1 MSHLKPSRG
10 YLNSDPKPLPQEEN
24 VLKRQPRPLRMVKYV
39 PTKRLQYNIPIKE
52 FDFSYDHKISKKL
65 KKNEVI
71 IQVEYVGLNGLDW
84 KIKNGFDYAYDN
96 SIVDFNSETCL
107 GIEFAGEIIE
117 VADKMD
123 SDLNFQIGRKVMG
136 IYYDIHNGT
145 MESCIKVNL
154 KTNLVIAQPNEI
166 SSILAGGSIFNLLTV
181 LQIFRNILYKE
192 IDTFKANNANILII
206 GGATN
211 TSVMLLKYLNKMVN
225 VKNVTIIASY
235 DGCEY
240 LKNIFYQ
247 WNENN
252 WNFINYYE
260 NDHKDE
266 LLDIVKTF
274 GKYKYVFNFV
284 GGEEYLSF
292 SNELVK
298 SKGYFISTV
307 GSLMSNYSTDIYPES
322 YYGSSVDNL
331 KSWASSFWK
340 FYYYKFQFNFNYDA
354 QLLMEAE
361 DLLQN
366 QQTTD
371 ETRVL
376 TCQINK
382 VYDWKDFKEA
392 FRQLKSQKTKGKII
406 LKIEKF

>member
-10 YLNSDPKPLPQEEN
+10 YLSSDPKPLPQEEN

-71 IQVEYVGLNGLDW
+71 VQVEYVGLNGLDW

-123 SDLNFQIGRKVMG
+123 SDLNFQVGRKVMG
-136 IYYDIHNGT
+136 VYYNIHNGT

-166 SSILAGGSIFNLLTV
+166 SSVLAGGSIFNLLTV
-181 LQIFRNILYKE
+181 LQIFRNILYRE
-192 IDTFKANNANILII
+192 IDTFKANNANILVI

-274 GKYKYVFNFV
+274 GKYKYVFDFV

-322 YYGSSVDNL
+322 YYGSSVDSF

-340 FYYYKFQFNFNYDA
+340 FYYYKFQFDFNYDVD
-354 QLLMEAE
+354 LLMEAE

-371 ETRVL
+371 ETRLL

-382 VYDWKDFKEA
+382 VYDWRDFKEA